1 METAAGRAGDSGGG
15 VGLDS
20 LLDLPL
26 PPSSTNRD
34 GGGGGGAVP
43 DASDLAARFKALD
56 SAKAGNGDLIDR
68 SEQYDDPKAVFQA
81 EAKAAAD
88 AAATKGSDKLLDR
101 NDSDDLRARLAALD
115 APTAPIGGV
124 AEGKSTDAGGGDG
137 KQLSLDEL
145 QRRFKGL
152 QG

>member
-1 METAAGRAGDSGGG
+1 MFVSSFVLFLTPCHLHPAVVDTIAQTRA
-15 VGLDS
+15 
-20 LLDLPL
+20 
-26 PPSSTNRD
+26 
-34 GGGGGGAVP
+34 
-43 DASDLAARFKALD
+43 K
-56 SAKAGNGDLIDR
+56 
-68 SEQYDDPKAVFQA
+68 
-81 EAKAAAD
+81 EAPKAAAD